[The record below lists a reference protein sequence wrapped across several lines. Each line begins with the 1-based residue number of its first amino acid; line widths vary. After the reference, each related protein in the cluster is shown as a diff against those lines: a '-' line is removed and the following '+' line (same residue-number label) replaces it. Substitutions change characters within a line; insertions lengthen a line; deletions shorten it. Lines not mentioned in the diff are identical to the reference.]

1 MNTPISAERGGEELP
16 SGLGGFGP
24 WYCTLLFNTSKN
36 SKKQTHLVAH
46 STPSL
51 FPMIM
56 NRVSAKR
63 PPPSNVNP
71 TQQQQQQQQH
81 SGIGWVIMQQI
92 GPFKSWGNCIAFL
105 ALWTN
110 KTRGKTRRLERGV
123 NLFTT
128 YATAEEEK
136 LTMWTRMDTKEDV
149 ITKHNNNQ
157 QQRTQRKSRIRKEQQ
172 QQQQQKPTEGKR
184 RKMAEDGAILCEKHF
199 FNAMDKID
207 NIFSINALPPLG
219 YVTLDSAVLDSSSSS
234 NQPTEGSGVRI
245 HTIKGFDNS
254 EK

>member
-1 MNTPISAERGGEELP
+1 MMEAGGLP
-16 SGLGGFGP
+16 SGLGGYGP

-51 FPMIM
+51 FPLIM
-56 NRVSAKR
+56 NGLSARR
-63 PPPSNVNP
+63 PPAE
-71 TQQQQQQQQH
+71 QQAG
-81 SGIGWVIMQQI
+81 GIGWVIMQQI

-136 LTMWTRMDTKEDV
+136 LTMWTRMDTKEDA
-149 ITKHNNNQ
+149 ILKHNTQQ
-157 QQRTQRKSRIRKEQQ
+157 QQRKRHWNRTRAGKQYEKRQLSDEKRQR
-172 QQQQQKPTEGKR
+172 R
-184 RKMAEDGAILCEKHF
+184 RKLAEDGAVICERDF
-199 FNAMDKID
+199 FSAMDKLD
-207 NIFSINALPPLG
+207 SIFSLERAALA
-219 YVTLDSAVLDSSSSS
+219 AVLD
-234 NQPTEGSGVRI
+234 GDRVRV
-245 HTIKGFDNS
+245 HTIKGF